1 MSPKAPRILLI
12 NPWIHDFAA
21 YDFWARP
28 LGLLLLAAILR
39 QHGYRVTY
47 CDCLDRFHPRTGKT
61 PLAKRQG
68 RGPFLKTPIARPPGL
83 ADVPRTFSRY
93 GIPVPW
99 LREDLAAM
107 DPPDLILVTG
117 LMTYWASGVAE
128 TIAELKG
135 AFPGRPVVL
144 GGIYATLLPDHA
156 RRHSGADHVVTGAGE
171 RAVLEVAAE
180 FTGHRT
186 ALRFDP
192 DDLDTH
198 PLPALD
204 LQRRVPFI
212 PLLTARGCPYRCAY
226 CAAAILAPQRRR
238 RSPQLVFE
246 EIVHW
251 HRRFG
256 VRDVAFYDDALLVD
270 AEAHALPLFERIA
283 AAGLNLR
290 LHTPN
295 ALHIGCIDDRVAR
308 AMRRAG
314 MVTIR
319 LGLETTDFAHRGNL
333 DAKVSAG
340 QFQHA
345 VACLQRA
352 GFTGDQIGAYLLAG
366 LPDQPLEAVEAAIA
380 TVRAT
385 GATPIPAHYSPIAGT
400 RLWPAAKRAA
410 RYDLES
416 DPVFA
421 NNAIWP
427 CRPEG
432 FSWNWL
438 TRLKNLCA
446 GVDSR

>member
-1 MSPKAPRILLI
+1 MSPAAPRVLLV

-39 QHGYRVTY
+39 RHDYSVTY
-47 CDCLDRFHPRTGKT
+47 YDCLDRFHPRARTS
-61 PLAKRQG
+61 PSPQRQG
-68 RGPFLKTPIARPPGL
+68 RGPFFKTPIAKPPGL
-83 ADVPRTFSRY
+83 SDVPRTFSRY
-93 GIPVPW
+93 GIPVDW
-99 LREDLAAM
+99 LRQDLAAM
-107 DPPDLILVTG
+107 TPPDLILVTG

-128 TIAELKG
+128 TIAELKR

-144 GGIYATLLPDHA
+144 GGIYSTLLPDHA

-180 FTGHRT
+180 LTGYRPDW
-186 ALRFDP
+186 RFDP

-226 CAAAILAPQRRR
+226 CAAAILAPVRQRRN
-238 RSPQLVFE
+238 PQLVFE

-270 AEAHALPLFERIA
+270 AEAHALPLFDRIA
-283 AAGLNLR
+283 AAGLGLR

-295 ALHIGCIDDRVAR
+295 ALHIGCIDDRMAR
-308 AMRRAG
+308 AMQRAG
-314 MVTIR
+314 MTTIR
-319 LGLETTDFAHRGNL
+319 LGLETTDFEHRRRL

-340 QFQHA
+340 QFQRA
-345 VACLQRA
+345 VDCLQRA
-352 GFTGDQIGAYLLAG
+352 GFTSDQIGAYLLVG

-380 TVRAT
+380 AVRAA
-385 GATPIPAHYSPIAGT
+385 GVTPIPAHYSPIAGT
-400 RLWPAAKRAA
+400 PLWPAAKRAS
-410 RYDLES
+410 RYDLEA

-432 FSWNWL
+432 FSWSWL
-438 TRLKNLCA
+438 SRLKALCA
-446 GVDSR
+446 GAGH

>member
-1 MSPKAPRILLI
+1 VSPPAPRVLLV

-28 LGLLLLAAILR
+28 LGLLLLAGILR
-39 QHGYRVTY
+39 RHGYRVTY
-47 CDCLDRFHPRTGKT
+47 YDCLDRFHPRAAASVSPG
-61 PLAKRQG
+61 RQG
-68 RGPFLKTPIARPPGL
+68 RGPFLKTPIAKPPGL

-93 GIPVPW
+93 GIPVAW

-107 DPPDLILVTG
+107 PPPDLILVTG

-128 TIAELKG
+128 TIAELKH
-135 AFPGRPVVL
+135 AFPGGPVVL
-144 GGIYATLLPDHA
+144 GGIYPTLLPDHA
-156 RRHSGADHVVTGAGE
+156 LGHAGADRVVTGAGE
-171 RAVLEVAAE
+171 KAVLDVAAE
-180 FTGHRT
+180 FTGHRPDP
-186 ALRFDP
+186 RFDP

-226 CAAAILAPQRRR
+226 CAAAILAPVRQRRR
-238 RSPQLVFE
+238 PELVFQ
-246 EIVHW
+246 EISHW

-270 AEAHALPLFERIA
+270 AETHALPLFERIA
-283 AAGLNLR
+283 AAGLDLR

-295 ALHIGCIDDRVAR
+295 ALHIGCIDQRMAR

-314 MVTIR
+314 MATVR
-319 LGLETTDFAHRGNL
+319 LGLETTDFAHRDNL

-345 VACLQRA
+345 VACLKDA
-352 GFTGDQIGAYLLAG
+352 GFTGKQIGAYLLVG
-366 LPDQPLEAVEAAIA
+366 LPDQSPEMVEAAIA
-380 TVRAT
+380 AVRAA
-385 GATPIPAHYSPIAGT
+385 GVTPIPAYYSPIAGT
-400 RLWPAAKRAA
+400 RLWPAAKRTS
-410 RYDLES
+410 RYNLEA
-416 DPVFA
+416 DPVFS

-432 FSWNWL
+432 FSWSWL
-438 TRLKNLCA
+438 SRLKNLCA
-446 GVDSR
+446 GEDN

>member
-1 MSPKAPRILLI
+1 MSPAAPRILLV

-39 QHGYRVTY
+39 QHGYRVAY
-47 CDCLDRFHPRTGKT
+47 CDCLDRFHPRAGAHRS
-61 PLAKRQG
+61 PERHG
-68 RGPFLKTPIARPPGL
+68 RGPFLKTPIPKPPGL
-83 ADVPRTFSRY
+83 NDVPRTFSRY
-93 GIPVPW
+93 GIPVEW

-107 DPPDLILVTG
+107 APPDLILVTG

-128 TIAELKG
+128 TIAELKR

-144 GGIYATLLPDHA
+144 GGIYATLLPEHA
-156 RRHSGADHVVTGAGE
+156 RRSSGADRVVTGAGE
-171 RAVLEVAAE
+171 KAVLELAAE
-180 FTGHRT
+180 MTGHRPD
-186 ALRFDP
+186 LRFDP

-198 PLPALD
+198 PLPALE
-204 LQRRVPFI
+204 LQRQVPFI

-226 CAAAILAPQRRR
+226 CAAAILAPVRQRRR
-238 RSPQLVFE
+238 PERVFE
-246 EIVHW
+246 EIVQW

-295 ALHIGCIDDRVAR
+295 ALHIGCLDDRVAR

-314 MVTIR
+314 MATIR
-319 LGLETTDFAHRGNL
+319 LGLETTDFAHRGDL

-340 QFQHA
+340 QFQQA
-345 VACLQRA
+345 VACLRRA
-352 GFTGDQIGAYLLAG
+352 GFTGAQIGAYLLVG
-366 LPDQPLEAVEAAIA
+366 LPDQPMAAVEAAIA
-380 TVRAT
+380 AVRAA
-385 GATPIPAHYSPIAGT
+385 GVTPIPAHYSPIAGT
-400 RLWPAAKRAA
+400 SLWPAAKRAA
-410 RYDLES
+410 RYDLEA

-432 FSWNWL
+432 FSWAWL
-438 TRLKNLCA
+438 TRLKALCA
-446 GVDSR
+446 DVAD

>member
-1 MSPKAPRILLI
+1 VSRTAPRILLV

-39 QHGYRVTY
+39 QHGYQATY
-47 CDCLDRFHPRTGKT
+47 CDCLDRFHPRAGATAS
-61 PLAKRQG
+61 PERHG
-68 RGPFLKTPIARPPGL
+68 RGPFLKTPIAKPPGL
-83 ADVPRTFSRY
+83 TDVPRTFSRY
-93 GIPVPW
+93 GIPVDW
-99 LREDLAAM
+99 LRQDLATMA
-107 DPPDLILVTG
+107 PPDLILVTG

-128 TIAELKG
+128 TIAEIKG

-144 GGIYATLLPDHA
+144 GGIYPTLLPDHA

-171 RAVLEVAAE
+171 KTVLEVAAA
-180 FTGHRT
+180 FTGYRT
-186 ALRFDP
+186 DPRFDP

-204 LQRRVPFI
+204 LQRQVPFI
-212 PLLTARGCPYRCAY
+212 PLLTARGCPFRCAY
-226 CAAAILAPQRRR
+226 CAAAILAPVRRR

-246 EIVHW
+246 EIAHW
-251 HRRFG
+251 HQRFG
-256 VRDVAFYDDALLVD
+256 VQDVAFYDDALLVD

-283 AAGLNLR
+283 AAGLVLR

-314 MVTIR
+314 MVTVR
-319 LGLETTDFAHRGNL
+319 LGLETTDFEHRGSL

-340 QFQHA
+340 QFQRA
-345 VACLQRA
+345 VGCLRRA
-352 GFTGDQIGAYLLAG
+352 GFTGDQIGAYLLVG
-366 LPDQPLEAVEAAIA
+366 LPGQPMEAVESAIA
-380 TVRAT
+380 TVRAA
-385 GATPIPAHYSPIAGT
+385 GVTPIPAHYSPIAGT
-400 RLWPAAKRAA
+400 RLWPAAKRTA
-410 RYDLES
+410 RYDLEA

-421 NNAIWP
+421 NNAVWP

-438 TRLKNLCA
+438 SRLKNLCTGA
-446 GVDSR
+446 PQ

>member
-1 MSPKAPRILLI
+1 MNPTAPRVLLV

-39 QHGYRVTY
+39 RHGYQVTY
-47 CDCLDRFHPRTGKT
+47 CDCLDRFHPRAGAAS
-61 PLAKRQG
+61 PGRHG
-68 RGPFLKTPIARPPGL
+68 RGRFLKTPIARPPGL
-83 ADVPRTFSRY
+83 GDVPRTFSRY
-93 GIPVPW
+93 GIPVDW
-99 LREDLAAM
+99 LRRDLAAM
-107 DPPDLILVTG
+107 APPDLILVTG

-144 GGIYATLLPDHA
+144 GGIYPTLLPDHA
-156 RRHSGADHVVTGAGE
+156 RRHSGADQVVTGAGE
-171 RAVLEVAAE
+171 KTVLEVAAE

-186 ALRFDP
+186 DLRFDP

-204 LQRRVPFI
+204 LQRQVPFI
-212 PLLTARGCPYRCAY
+212 PLLTARGCPFRCAY
-226 CAAAILAPQRRR
+226 CAAAILAPVRRR
-238 RSPQLVFE
+238 RSPHRVFE
-246 EIVHW
+246 EIAHW

-283 AAGLNLR
+283 AAGLGLR

-314 MVTIR
+314 MVTVR
-319 LGLETTDFAHRGNL
+319 LGLETTDFAHRGSL

-340 QFQHA
+340 QFQQA
-345 VACLQRA
+345 VACLNRA
-352 GFTGDQIGAYLLAG
+352 GFTRDQIGAYLLAG
-366 LPDQPLEAVEAAIA
+366 LPDQSMEAVEAAIA
-380 TVRAT
+380 VVRAA
-385 GATPIPAHYSPIAGT
+385 GVTPIPAHYSPIVGT

-410 RYDLES
+410 RYDLEA

-432 FSWNWL
+432 FSWSWL
-438 TRLKNLCA
+438 SRLKNLCA
-446 GVDSR
+446 GVPR